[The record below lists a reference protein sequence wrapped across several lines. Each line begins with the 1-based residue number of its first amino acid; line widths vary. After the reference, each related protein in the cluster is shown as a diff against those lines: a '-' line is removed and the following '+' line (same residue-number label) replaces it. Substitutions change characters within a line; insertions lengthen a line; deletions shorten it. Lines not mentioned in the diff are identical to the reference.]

1 MSSQRD
7 QENDPRTNG
16 QLGTIAVIV
25 CMSDSIPMI
34 ARYCRD
40 FLDYANYKNTV
51 IEGVRGED
59 GNIEGSLCYGCSIL
73 VTSVPCLERL
83 MDNAFMINN
92 DKLKYIA
99 IENIDVLLD
108 KYSSNLPKL
117 LSKLA
122 FDKSKDPRQLMVTS
136 RIWHPQFKEFIDKCD
151 AVMIIGNFFEAA
163 AYLKIKIEF
172 KFCLTAEK
180 REKVLGKFDKLVQQ
194 IK

>member
-1 MSSQRD
+1 M
-7 QENDPRTNG
+7 
-16 QLGTIAVIV
+16 GTLAVIV

-34 ARYCRD
+34 AKYCRE

-59 GNIEGSLCYGCSIL
+59 GNVEGFICYGCSIL
-73 VTSVPCLERL
+73 VTSVPCLQQI
-83 MDNAFMINN
+83 MDNEFMINN

-99 IENIDVLLD
+99 IENIDLLLD
-108 KYSSNLPKL
+108 KYGSSLSKL

-122 FDKSKDPRQLMVTS
+122 FDKSKNARQLMVTS
-136 RIWHPQFKEFIDKCD
+136 RIWLPQFKEIIDKCD

-180 REKVLGKFDKLVQQ
+180 HEQVLGK
-194 IK
+194 I